1 MTFKTLYWATA
12 GSREETPPTFVEI
25 IMTYGRR
32 FGLHMLA
39 LGRHVVDIT
48 KTVMDF
54 AAEVGRALYAIVG
67 DAGSTGQSDVELGDR
82 VDSAYSFEDEVKIKF
97 FFFIY

>member
-1 MTFKTLYWATA
+1 
-12 GSREETPPTFVEI
+12 
-25 IMTYGRR
+25 MTYGRR

-82 VDSAYSFEDEVKIKF
+82 VDSAYSFEDERGNIGARESNVEF
-97 FFFIY
+97 QTQRGSVPDFH

>member
-1 MTFKTLYWATA
+1 
-12 GSREETPPTFVEI
+12 
-25 IMTYGRR
+25 MTYGRR